1 MSKDIEESQKK
12 YDKEPETK
20 VKKTVYKTM
29 TSKFRDVLRHSQ
41 QIQTEYK
48 NAMQTK
54 IKRQLRIAKPG
65 ATEEEYD
72 QLSRDP
78 EEAQQDM
85 SEQLMGNAHKKI

>member
-12 YDKEPETK
+12 YANEPETK

-29 TSKFRDVLRHSQ
+29 ASKFRDVLRGSQ

-48 NAMQTK
+48 NAMQSK

-65 ATEEEYD
+65 ATEDEYD
-72 QLSRDP
+72 SLAKDP
-78 EEAQQDM
+78 ERAQ
-85 SEQLMGNAHKKI
+85 